1 MKIRPEYIERLKQ
14 VTESD
19 LKFDQFEII
28 KKNTHYLNPK
38 FKEKLIEDVTQIDFN
53 TLYPNLLI
61 SLFDE
66 GLIDEKWK
74 EDIDRVG
81 WFLKNRSE
89 LKRLS
94 NVSGEYEKWK
104 IHCNSLYMKIRS
116 MHVTNYMDLFYTDL
130 IEKYSDKVIYIDV
143 DMLILNISKSDF
155 QSKTHIEEIY
165 DFYFDASFIR
175 YSYIEN
181 LKKYLIQDEDGEIR
195 VQGFTVSNKSKKQE
209 WILFIKSLI
218 RERKLKNLGI

>member
-38 FKEKLIEDVTQIDFN
+38 FKEKLIEDIAQIDFN
-53 TLYPNLLI
+53 ALYPNLLI

-66 GLIDEKWK
+66 GLIDEKWR
-74 EDIDRVG
+74 EDIDRVR
-81 WFLKNRSE
+81 WFLKNRNQ
-89 LKRLS
+89 LKSLS

-116 MHVTNYMDLFYTDL
+116 VHVTNYMDLFYTDL
-130 IEKYSDKVIYIDV
+130 IEKYSDKLIYIDV
-143 DMLILNISKSDF
+143 DLMILNFTKGEF
-155 QSKTHIEEIY
+155 QIETNIEEIY
-165 DFYFDASFIR
+165 DFDFDVSFFKYF
-175 YSYIEN
+175 YIEKK
-181 LKKYLIQDEDGEIR
+181 KKYLIQDEYGEIY
-195 VQGFTVSNKSKKQE
+195 VQGFTESNKLKKQE